1 MPVFFRK
8 IHLFLYLETY
18 KTSFEIN
25 CAPGVLFVFQNM
37 GNSFLFPSIWIYRS
51 FIGCFLSNTIIVLCW
66 CYDFLAFKTFRNLQ
80 WTKTGD
86 AKFKNI
92 FYGFCSLIVDNP
104 LLIPDKNEDASFIN
118 FAELSADFP
127 ELVNGKGEGWYYR
140 HIQNII
146 KFVKKN
152 PTAISEKAK
161 TTVAGISKGFK
172 TEWKKKVR
180 QLQVPI
186 FALNTK
192 AAWALRLDDILA
204 DALELGAL
212 RTEEYI
218 LSHEKYVALQNLD
231 LNGVPLEVICE
242 VVAFYEAN
250 KNEDSD
256 WVVLPIAN
264 FDCYYGNTNFSK
276 KWLSK
281 IPDTILTREVSN
293 GICRVKVNI

>member
-1 MPVFFRK
+1 MVRIQSLYRKAKIFCRKQTRPFISRPVFFKSITDFEGFGRILTILARGYIFHNK
-8 IHLFLYLETY
+8 NGSLFDGGPYTRIEYARNAL
-18 KTSFEIN
+18 
-25 CAPGVLFVFQNM
+25 CA
-37 GNSFLFPSIWIYRS
+37 
-51 FIGCFLSNTIIVLCW
+51 W
-66 CYDFLAFKTFRNLQ
+66 C
-80 WTKTGD
+80 
-86 AKFKNI
+86 
-92 FYGFCSLIVDNP
+92 S
-104 LLIPDKNEDASFIN
+104 IPDKNADTPFVN
-118 FAELSADFP
+118 FGELFTDFP
-127 ELVNGKGEGWYYR
+127 ELVNSKGEGWYYR

-146 KFVKKN
+146 KFAKKN
-152 PTAISEKAK
+152 STAISEKAK
-161 TTVAGISKGFK
+161 KTVAGINKGFK

-192 AAWALRLDDILA
+192 AAWGLRFDDILA

-218 LSHEKYVALQNLD
+218 LPREKYEALQNYD
-231 LNGVPLEVICE
+231 LNGIPLEV
-242 VVAFYEAN
+242 VYDVMAYYEAN

-293 GICRVKVNI
+293 GVSRVSCDTWF